1 MKYLQI
7 LRLIR
12 YLIWLL
18 VAILYFLF
26 INLDSALLIHKLT
39 ELLID
44 LESNPVNHM
53 EEISADY
60 EILDYWRNSDDEFE
74 LIRVAEPINI
84 QENSPQVIDSKW
96 SKVINFLG
104 GSIAIGILIKLII
117 Y

>member
-60 EILDYWRNSDDEFE
+60 EILNSDDEFE

-104 GSIAIGILIKLII
+104 GSISIGILIKLII

>member
-1 MKYLQI
+1 MKYFQI
-7 LRLIR
+7 IRLIR

-53 EEISADY
+53 EEI
-60 EILDYWRNSDDEFE
+60 EYWRNSDEELE

-84 QENSPQVIDSKW
+84 QDQIIDSSKNKW

-104 GSIAIGILIKLII
+104 GSISIGILIKLII
-117 Y
+117 YS